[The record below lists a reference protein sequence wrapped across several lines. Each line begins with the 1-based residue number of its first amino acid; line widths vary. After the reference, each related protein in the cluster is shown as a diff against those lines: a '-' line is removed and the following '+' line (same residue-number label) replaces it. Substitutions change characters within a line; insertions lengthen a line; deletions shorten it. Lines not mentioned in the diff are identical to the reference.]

1 MPKDPIPVYDLKTF
15 TPAREPQRGCLV
27 EVFDSHRTSR
37 APFPHRHDFFEVLLL
52 HQGSGTHT
60 IDFRNYPIQPPCVF
74 FLSPGQVHTLSPSA
88 DIAGYIFLF
97 TAGFYQVDKPDQN
110 RLFDLPFF
118 YNLDGENRPL
128 YLHTD
133 AEWQPL
139 RQLLDMAVQE
149 YDAAHPH
156 SYEVLR
162 PILDLLLAF
171 CKRLYQAQPQEA
183 QKGKGKILVKRFMQA
198 VEEHYLNY
206 KSVKD
211 FAESL
216 CVTPNH
222 LNEAVKGCTGRTASD
237 LIKDKVMLEIKR
249 SLLYTDRTISEIAYQ
264 FGFNDQSYFSKYFRQ
279 REGVSPQTYREG
291 AIKSS

>member
-15 TPAREPQRGCLV
+15 TPATDAQRDCLV
-27 EVFDSHRTSR
+27 EVFDSSRTSR

-52 HQGSGTHT
+52 HRGSGTHT
-60 IDFRNYPIQPPCVF
+60 IDFRKYAIKPPCVF

-97 TAGFYQVDKPDQN
+97 TAGFYQVDKPDKN

-139 RQLLDMAVQE
+139 QQLLEMAVRE
-149 YDAAHPH
+149 YDAAQPD
-156 SYEVLR
+156 SGEVLR

-171 CKRLYQAQPQEA
+171 CKRLYHAQPQEA

-198 VEEHYLNY
+198 VEEHYLDY

-222 LNEAVKGCTGRTASD
+222 LNEAVKGCTGRTALD

-249 SLLYTDRTISEIAYQ
+249 SLLYTDRSVSEIAYQ

-279 REGVSPQTYREG
+279 REGVSPQAYREG